1 MSRVSCLPCLIYL
14 LCSVA
19 HAQPAAPPSTAIDSA
34 SPASAAPGSAAPAS
48 AAPASAA
55 PLFAAAAPQSDT
67 PTKPERIRAA
77 FNAIGGLDAVTVDEV
92 AEVVRLKGTVASLA
106 ARRVAEEVA
115 RKVADPLYVANAIEV
130 VAPEVT
136 DEGPPKEGLA
146 SDDKDEATEGQ
157 LRSILGTVDALKN
170 VRSRAKVGIVHLTGK
185 TSDEGALQRM
195 VELARTLEGVLF
207 VDNQVQ
213 IETTV
218 VGQVTD
224 TWGTLKKKGTRLL
237 GQLPLV
243 GIGLLIFFL
252 AVALS
257 RAVRRSRVIGR
268 VFSSHALVQT
278 VALRI
283 VSTVIV
289 LAGVMI
295 ALDVMD
301 ASGVVGALLGTAG
314 IVGLAVGFAFKDI
327 VENYLAG
334 ILLAINRPFAAKDA
348 VQIGEWQGK
357 VIRLSAR
364 ETMLMTYD
372 GNHVQIPNAQVF
384 GNAVLN
390 FSRNPR
396 RRFDFVVGIG
406 NEEDLG
412 RAQRVA
418 NEAMRVMEG
427 VMGDPAPYT
436 RLDGF
441 GDSSMTLHFYGWV
454 DQAKYDFSK
463 VKSEVIRTVKRALDE
478 NDIDMPNPITQ
489 VLLETVERAAPK
501 PKLAE
506 SAAPAHDLSVDN
518 DIEEQ
523 IDDDPQAQTDLL
535 EGKAQG

>member
-1 MSRVSCLPCLIYL
+1 MSRFLCLL
-14 LCSVA
+14 LLFGGLA
-19 HAQPAAPPSTAIDSA
+19 HAQPAAPTSGPDSIA
-34 SPASAAPGSAAPAS
+34 PESAAPES
-48 AAPASAA
+48 
-55 PLFAAAAPQSDT
+55 AAAPELAAPPSLAT
-67 PTKPERIRAA
+67 PEAGAAARPGRIRAA
-77 FNAIGGLDAVTVDEV
+77 FNAIGGLSEVTVDEV
-92 AEVVRLKGTVASLA
+92 ADVVRLKGTVASLA

-130 VAPEVT
+130 VAPEAT
-136 DEGPPKEGLA
+136 DDGTPKEGLA
-146 SDDKDEATEGQ
+146 SDDRDEAIEGQ
-157 LRSILGTVDALKN
+157 LRGILGTVDSLKA
-170 VRSRAKVGIVHLTGK
+170 VRSRANAGIIHLAGS
-185 TSDEGALQRM
+185 TSDEEALQRII
-195 VELARTLEGVLF
+195 ELARKLEGVLF

-213 IETTV
+213 VEVTIG
-218 VGQVTD
+218 GQLTD
-224 TWGTLKKKGTRLL
+224 TWGKLKTKGTSLL

-243 GIGLLIFFL
+243 GIGLLVFFL
-252 AVALS
+252 SIGLS
-257 RAVRRSRVIGR
+257 RLVRRSRFIGR
-268 VFSSHALVQT
+268 IFSKNALLQT
-278 VALRI
+278 VALRV
-283 VSTVIV
+283 VSTIIIV
-289 LAGVMI
+289 AGVMV

-334 ILLAINRPFAAKDA
+334 ILLAISRPFAAKDA
-348 VQIGEWQGK
+348 VQIGEWTGK

-396 RRFDFVVGIG
+396 RRFDFIVGIG
-406 NEEDLG
+406 NEEDLR

-418 NEAMRVMEG
+418 NEAMLAMEG
-427 VMGDPAPYT
+427 VMDDPAPYT

-454 DQAKYDFSK
+454 DQAHFDFSK
-463 VKSEVIRTVKRALDE
+463 VKSEVIRTVKRVLDA

-489 VLLETVERAAPK
+489 VLLETVERSAPK
-501 PKLAE
+501 PKQAE
-506 SAAPAHDLSVDN
+506 SEAPAHDLSVDN

-523 IDDDPQAQTDLL
+523 IDDDPQAQAQKNLL
-535 EGKAQG
+535 ESKAKG